1 MTGEMPDER
10 SRRSKGRSR
19 LIPVT
24 IILIIISAYAY
35 TVLTPPPVQEGPIAT
50 TFTPIPTPPI
60 TTTTATVVKP
70 IILYVN
76 QGNGFVEPDRFGDL
90 LAFAKRFGF
99 NSVMFQVYREGSFLY
114 SLDDMN
120 KFHDKSTRAGMRFYP
135 SLFISKDGE
144 KIDLIS
150 QLSAEGMNLDMPSLS
165 LDWQSRYIA
174 AVRQLFKGPVSVTT
188 SNAQYPLR
196 PDLLILETYGRE
208 NLRYVRP
215 GVVGSVGVWLTTD
228 KGDYLDQVSYV
239 LAHSDGVMVF
249 DYAGLLRKG
258 W

>member
-1 MTGEMPDER
+1 MSQER
-10 SRRSKGRSR
+10 PRRSKTRGR
-19 LIPVT
+19 LVILAVIV
-24 IILIIISAYAY
+24 IIVASYAY
-35 TVLTPPPVQEGPIAT
+35 TVLTPPPVPEGPIAT
-50 TFTPIPTPPI
+50 TFTPIPTPP
-60 TTTTATVVKP
+60 TTTTGVKP
-70 IILYVN
+70 IILYIN
-76 QGNGFVEPDRFGDL
+76 QGNGFVEPDKFADL

-99 NSVMFQVYREGSFLY
+99 NAVMFQVYRSGSFLY

-120 KFHDKSTRAGMRFYP
+120 KFHDESARAGVRFYP

-150 QLSAEGMNLDMPSLS
+150 QLRAEGMNLDMPSLS

-174 AVRQLFKGPVSVTT
+174 ALRQLFKGPVSVTT
-188 SNAQYPLR
+188 PNLQYPLT

-215 GVVGSVGVWLTTD
+215 GAMGSVGVWLTTD
-228 KGDYLDQVSYV
+228 KGDYLDQVNYV